1 MAKYSEEDFFAGTSM
16 TFGEH
21 LEELRSALFKS
32 VVFLLAGFLV
42 GLLLANHVVRFIQT
56 PLERALERYQIAR
69 DIEILKGRY
78 GPNSVTGMD
87 KFIEK
92 HRLGFSYIYVEHDEL
107 LRVAREA
114 GGTLTF
120 PQGNDRGNDLGLT
133 HPVDGTSR
141 NPEPTSVAVPSLEEV
156 PDDPGD
162 LAPPSPESRMAL
174 ARIWTPL
181 KARLTSLSAQE
192 AFMIWLKAGFI
203 TGLILASPAIFFF
216 IWNFVASGLY
226 PHERNYVYI
235 YLPFSLG
242 LFLLGAS
249 MAFFLV
255 FDPVLDFLL
264 SFNRG
269 MNIDPDPRISEWIGF
284 VLFLPLGFGIAFQL
298 PLVML
303 FINRL
308 GIVSVES
315 FLDKWRLAVLGI
327 FFISMIL
334 TPADPVSMLMM
345 AVPLTV
351 LYFLGL
357 LLCLWMPRGGPR
369 LADA

>member
-21 LEELRSALFKS
+21 LEELRGALVKA
-32 VVFLLAGFLV
+32 VTCLVIGFVL
-42 GLLLANHVVRFIQT
+42 GLGVANHVVRFIQT

-69 DIEILKGRY
+69 DIESLKSRY
-78 GPNSVTGMD
+78 GAGSVIGMD
-87 KFIEK
+87 EFIK
-92 HRLGFSYIYVEHDEL
+92 THRLGFSYVYLEHDEV

-114 GGTLTF
+114 GAAVEFGPDQALKQ
-120 PQGNDRGNDLGLT
+120 PSMDLDPKT
-133 HPVDGTSR
+133 KPDSSDSTSALG
-141 NPEPTSVAVPSLEEV
+141 EF

-162 LAPPSPESRMAL
+162 LAPPRPAARMAL

-181 KARLTSLSAQE
+181 QARLTSLSAQE

-203 TGLILASPAIFFF
+203 TGLLLASPLIFYY
-216 IWNFVASGLY
+216 IWDFVASGLY
-226 PHERNYVYI
+226 PHERSYVYI

-303 FINRL
+303 FVNRL
-308 GIVSVES
+308 GIVSIEAYIE
-315 FLDKWRLAVLGI
+315 KWRLAVLGI

-357 LLCLWMPRGGPR
+357 LLCLWMPRSGPR

>member
-21 LEELRSALFKS
+21 LEELRSSLVKA
-32 VVFLLAGFLV
+32 VGCLLVGFLV
-42 GLLLANHVVRFIQT
+42 GLGLANYVVRFIQT

-69 DIEILKGRY
+69 DTELLKSRY
-78 GPNSVTGMD
+78 GSDSVKGMD
-87 KFIEK
+87 EFIKK
-92 HRLGFSYIYVEHDEL
+92 HRLGFSYIYLEHDEV

-114 GGTLTF
+114 ENGVNIVPGDPIDSTKDEKVAGMRT
-120 PQGNDRGNDLGLT
+120 PSGEPPSPLG
-133 HPVDGTSR
+133 
-141 NPEPTSVAVPSLEEV
+141 V

-162 LAPPSPESRMAL
+162 LAPPRPETRMAL

-181 KARLTSLSAQE
+181 QARLTSLSAQE

-203 TGLILASPAIFFF
+203 TGLLLASPMIFYF
-216 IWNFVASGLY
+216 IWDFVASGLY
-226 PHERNYVYI
+226 PHERKYIYI

-269 MNIDPDPRISEWIGF
+269 MNIDPEPRISEWIGF

-303 FINRL
+303 FVNRI
-308 GIVSVES
+308 GIISIETYVE
-315 FLDKWRLAVLGI
+315 KWRLAVLGI
-327 FFISMIL
+327 FILSMIL
-334 TPADPVSMLMM
+334 TPADPISMLMM

-351 LYFLGL
+351 LYFVGL
-357 LLCLWMPRGGPR
+357 LLCFWMPRSGPR
-369 LADA
+369 LAAA